1 MITVLAGGVGAAR
14 FLRGLVDV
22 VDPASV
28 TVIGNTADDEE
39 FLGLHVSPDLDTVVY
54 TLANAVDPETG
65 WGLAGDS
72 YACLEQAAL
81 LGEETWFRLGD
92 ADLAT
97 HVQRTLLLR
106 EGRTLSEATEAVAG
120 AFGLECRLL
129 PMTDDPVR
137 TIVATDASAE
147 GGSASGGGELSFQ
160 EYFVRRHWQDE
171 VRALRFQGTDEARPA
186 PGVLDAIAGAEVII
200 VAPSNPLVSIG
211 PILAVPGVRQ
221 ALRDTPAPVVA
232 VSPIVG
238 GRALKG
244 PADRMLAS
252 LGHEAS
258 APGVARLYADF
269 LDVLVLDREDAA
281 LAPEVASIGVRPVVT
296 DTIMRD
302 AAVRRALAETTLR
315 AFGPS
320 SGRGLC

>member
-22 VDPASV
+22 VDPESV

-54 TLANAVDPETG
+54 TLADAVDPETG

-72 YACLEQAAL
+72 YACREQAAR

-106 EGRTLSEATEAVAG
+106 QGQTLSQATESIAR
-120 AFGLECRLL
+120 AFGLRCRLL
-129 PMTDDPVR
+129 PMSDDPVR
-137 TIVATDASAE
+137 TVVATDA
-147 GGSASGGGELSFQ
+147 GELPFQ
-160 EYFVRRHWQDE
+160 EYFVRRRWQDE
-171 VRALRFQGTDEARPA
+171 VRALRFEGAEQARPA
-186 PGVLDAIAGAEVII
+186 PGVLEAIAEAEAVV
-200 VAPSNPLVSIG
+200 VAPSNPFVSIG
-211 PILAVPGVRQ
+211 PILAMPGVRR
-221 ALRDTPAPVVA
+221 ALRETPAPVAA

-244 PADRMLAS
+244 PADRMLTS

-258 APGVARLYADF
+258 ALGVARLYADF
-269 LDVLVLDREDAA
+269 LDVLVLDRQDAE
-281 LAPEVASIGVRPVVT
+281 LVPQVESLGVRAVVA

-302 AAVRRALAETTLR
+302 AAARRALAEATLTAVR
-315 AFGPS
+315 
-320 SGRGLC
+320 

>member
-28 TVIGNTADDEE
+28 TIIGNTGDDDE

-54 TLANAVDPETG
+54 TLADAVDPETG

-97 HVQRTLLLR
+97 HVHRTLLLR
-106 EGRTLSEATEAVAG
+106 EGRPLSEATEAIAR
-120 AFGLECRLL
+120 AFGLACRLL
-129 PMTDDPVR
+129 PMSDDPVR
-137 TIVATDASAE
+137 TIVATNA
-147 GGSASGGGELSFQ
+147 GEFSFQ
-160 EYFVRRHWQDE
+160 EYFVRRGWQDE
-171 VRALRFQGTDEARPA
+171 VHGVRFQGADEARPA
-186 PGVLDAIAGAEVII
+186 PGVMDAIAEAEAVI

-211 PILAVPGVRQ
+211 PIVAVPGVRE

-258 APGVARLYADF
+258 AVGVARLYADF

-281 LAPEVASIGVRPVVT
+281 AAPEVESLGGRPVGT

-302 AAVRRALAETTLR
+302 AAARRAVAEATLQ
-315 AFGPS
+315 AASP
-320 SGRGLC
+320 

>member
-1 MITVLAGGVGAAR
+1 MGAAK

-22 VDPASV
+22 VDAASV
-28 TVIGNTADDEE
+28 TIIGNTGDDDE

-54 TLANAVDPETG
+54 TLADVVDGEAG

-72 YACLEQAAL
+72 YACLEQAAR

-97 HVQRTLLLR
+97 HAQRTLLLR
-106 EGRTLSEATEAVAG
+106 QGRTLSQATEAIAR
-120 AFGLECRLL
+120 AFGLTCRLL
-129 PMTDDPVR
+129 PMSDDRVR
-137 TIVATDASAE
+137 TIVSTD
-147 GGSASGGGELSFQ
+147 GGELSFQ
-160 EYFVRRHWQDE
+160 EYFVRRRWQDE
-171 VRALRFQGTDEARPA
+171 VRSLRFAGVEEARPA
-186 PGVLDAIAGAEVII
+186 PGVIDAIAEAEAVII
-200 VAPSNPLVSIG
+200 APSNPLVSVG

-221 ALRDTPAPVVA
+221 ALRDATADVVA

-252 LGHEAS
+252 LGHEPS
-258 APGVARLYADF
+258 AAGVARLYGDF
-269 LDVLVLDREDAA
+269 LDVLLLDWEDEA
-281 LAPEVASIGVRPVVT
+281 LAAEVESLGVRPEVT

-302 AAVRRALAETTLR
+302 AASRQALAQATL
-315 AFGPS
+315 ASVSP
-320 SGRGLC
+320 